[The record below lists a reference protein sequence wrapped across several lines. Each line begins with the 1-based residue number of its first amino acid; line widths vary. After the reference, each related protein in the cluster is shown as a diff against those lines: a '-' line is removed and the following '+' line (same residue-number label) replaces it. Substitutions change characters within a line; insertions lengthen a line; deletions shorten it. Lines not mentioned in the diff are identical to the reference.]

1 MNDLRA
7 PQVRSSSAA
16 LANDLRVNVMNDL
29 RAPQVRSSS
38 AALANDL
45 RASITS
51 DLQRSDLQLI
61 QLNPLHLVAYEL
73 KVALEVFTFDNHRAT
88 AIVGVKTQGFRLK

>member
-16 LANDLRVNVMNDL
+16 LANDLRVSVTNDL
-29 RAPQVRSSS
+29 QRS
-38 AALANDL
+38 DL
-45 RASITS
+45 QRSDLQRS

-61 QLNPLHLVAYEL
+61 QLYPLDLVAYEL
-73 KVALEVFTFDNHRAT
+73 KVALEVFTFDDHRAT
-88 AIVGVKTQGFRLK
+88 AVIGVETQGFRLK